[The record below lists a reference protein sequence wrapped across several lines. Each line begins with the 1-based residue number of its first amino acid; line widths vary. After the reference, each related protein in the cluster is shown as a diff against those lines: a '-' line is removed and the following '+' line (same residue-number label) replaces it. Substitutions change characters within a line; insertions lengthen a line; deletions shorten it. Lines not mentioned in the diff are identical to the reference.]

1 MARLLRIPFENA
13 HYHVTCRGN
22 ARQRIYVQDADRS
35 AFLQLLGRSAEIY
48 QVEVLAYVLMANH
61 FHLLVKTPL
70 ANLQEFMRHFNRP
83 HQGDGGS
90 QATFGWTKGNQGAHP

>member
-1 MARLLRIPFENA
+1 MARPLRIQFENA

-48 QVEVLAYVLMANH
+48 QVEVLAHVLMANH
-61 FHLLVKTPL
+61 FHSPRR
-70 ANLQEFMRHFNRP
+70 ERR
-83 HQGDGGS
+83 
-90 QATFGWTKGNQGAHP
+90 